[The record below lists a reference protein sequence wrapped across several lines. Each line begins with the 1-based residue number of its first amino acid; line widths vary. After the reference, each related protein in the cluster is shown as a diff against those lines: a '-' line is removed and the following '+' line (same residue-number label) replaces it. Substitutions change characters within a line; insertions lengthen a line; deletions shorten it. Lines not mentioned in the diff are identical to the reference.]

1 MNKMRCI
8 CRKVNSLNMDKSWML
23 MDRRSIEY
31 ENGVN
36 EFFKFAILHANNP
49 ELLRCPCQ
57 PCGNLV
63 FHVPVE
69 IRNHLYWKGIDQSY
83 QTWTWHGEGPSSRRP

>member
-1 MNKMRCI
+1 
-8 CRKVNSLNMDKSWML
+8 ML

-69 IRNHLYWKGIDQSY
+69 IRNHFYWKSIDQIY
-83 QTWTWHGEGPSSRRP
+83 QTWPWHGEGPSSRRP

>member
-1 MNKMRCI
+1 
-8 CRKVNSLNMDKSWML
+8 ML

-36 EFFKFAILHANNP
+36 EFLKFAIFYASNP
-49 ELLRCPCQ
+49 KLLRCPRQTCD
-57 PCGNLV
+57 NLV
-63 FHVPVE
+63 FHVPIE

-83 QTWTWHGEGPSSRRP
+83 